1 MNLLISFSKKFNRDK
16 PELMSDMECRSK
28 PKTQY
33 GNAAPMTLTSFHQS
47 APQLRGN
54 REDLLGNTAA
64 AANAAW
70 GQMQKMNSLRSQ
82 MMSPDLDTDM
92 EMSDDVNNGS
102 VASLL
107 ARQSLLNGTNQTQQQ
122 SMDQLMAQRLL
133 NEQAAS
139 MGRSLMGQDNTA
151 AAQALLAQQQMQASM
166 ADRPFSARSKT
177 TPFNMKFAQQQQA
190 QTQHQQNSPFA
201 SPSLGSAAQA
211 NALRMHQERR
221 ASQPN
226 PFLQNMNIGNLV
238 GQHAGQG
245 QRNPLLEQLELN
257 NFAQSDH
264 HNQLLQS
271 MNIGQH
277 NLSQLGG
284 GQDNLAAKLEELRQR
299 ERDNLLRNAN
309 VSSLQE
315 LEALRILSQNGSA
328 GQMQNRMMIQNEL
341 ERIEQLRLLQASQ
354 RLAQERHAAENEAR
368 MALIEKL
375 RNGGGSQSFGP

>member
-1 MNLLISFSKKFNRDK
+1 
-16 PELMSDMECRSK
+16 MECRSK

-151 AAQALLAQQQMQASM
+151 AAQALLAQQQIQASM
-166 ADRPFSARSKT
+166 VDRPFSARSKT

-201 SPSLGSAAQA
+201 NSSLGSAAQA

-226 PFLQNMNIGNLV
+226 PFLQNMNIGSLV

-271 MNIGQH
+271 MNIGQP

>member
-1 MNLLISFSKKFNRDK
+1 
-16 PELMSDMECRSK
+16 MSDMECRSK

-70 GQMQKMNSLRSQ
+70 GQMQKMTGLRSQ

-92 EMSDDVNNGS
+92 EMSDDVNSGS

-107 ARQSLLNGTNQTQQQ
+107 ARHNAQSLLNGTNQTQQQ

-190 QTQHQQNSPFA
+190 QTQHQQNSLFGKA
-201 SPSLGSAAQA
+201 SLGSAAQA
-211 NALRMHQERR
+211 NALIMHQEQR

-226 PFLQNMNIGNLV
+226 PFLQNMNIGSLV
-238 GQHAGQG
+238 GQHPGQG

-257 NFAQSDH
+257 NLAQ
-264 HNQLLQS
+264 QS
-271 MNIGQH
+271 MNLGQH
-277 NLSQLGG
+277 NLSQLNQGG
-284 GQDNLAAKLEELRQR
+284 GQDNLAAKLEELRRR
-299 ERDNLLRNAN
+299 ERENLLRNAN

-354 RLAQERHAAENEAR
+354 RLAQERQAAENEAR

-375 RNGGGSQSFGP
+375 RNGSGSQSFGP

>member
-1 MNLLISFSKKFNRDK
+1 
-16 PELMSDMECRSK
+16 MECRSK

-54 REDLLGNTAA
+54 REDLLGNSAA
-64 AANAAW
+64 VANAAW
-70 GQMQKMNSLRSQ
+70 GQMQRLNSLRSQ
-82 MMSPDLDTDM
+82 MMSPDVDTDM
-92 EMSDDVNNGS
+92 DMSGDLNDS
-102 VASLL
+102 SIASLL
-107 ARQSLLNGTNQTQQQ
+107 ARHNAQPLLNGTSQTQQ
-122 SMDQLMAQRLL
+122 SMDQLIAQRLL

-151 AAQALLAQQQMQASM
+151 AAQALLAQQQQIQASM

-201 SPSLGSAAQA
+201 NSSLGSAAQA
-211 NALRMHQERR
+211 NALGMQQERR

-226 PFLQNMNIGNLV
+226 PFLQNMNIGSLV
-238 GQHAGQG
+238 GQHQGQG

-257 NFAQSDH
+257 NLAQSDH

-271 MNIGQH
+271 MNMGQH

-315 LEALRILSQNGSA
+315 LEALRILSQNGST
-328 GQMQNRMMIQNEL
+328 GQMPNRMMIQNEL

-375 RNGGGSQSFGP
+375 RNGGSSQSFGP

>member
-1 MNLLISFSKKFNRDK
+1 
-16 PELMSDMECRSK
+16 MSDMECRSK

-92 EMSDDVNNGS
+92 EMSDNVNSGS

-107 ARQSLLNGTNQTQQQ
+107 ARHNAQSFLNGTNQTQQQ

-151 AAQALLAQQQMQASM
+151 AAQALLAQQQIQASM

-190 QTQHQQNSPFA
+190 QTQHHQNSPFGKT
-201 SPSLGSAAQA
+201 SLGSAAQA

-226 PFLQNMNIGNLV
+226 PFLQNMNIGSLV
-238 GQHAGQG
+238 GQHPGQG

-257 NFAQSDH
+257 NLAQ
-264 HNQLLQS
+264 QS
-271 MNIGQH
+271 MNLGQH
-277 NLSQLGG
+277 NLSQLNQGG
-284 GQDNLAAKLEELRQR
+284 GQDNLATKLEELRLR
-299 ERDNLLRNAN
+299 ERENLLRNAN

-341 ERIEQLRLLQASQ
+341 ERIEQLRFLQASQ
-354 RLAQERHAAENEAR
+354 RLAQERHAADNEAR